1 MSIRPVKRFPPC
13 AANIHLSRDPTYRS
27 VFSSEVRRQNPV
39 LSYDGY
45 RRAIELYGNEP
56 NLLAREK
63 SGHFSRWSLN
73 NPATH
78 AAFREQALTDGYN
91 PDFGTSAPWQ
101 GVHFPSGDLTD
112 YPAFQLLEES
122 NGFFTV
128 REGTNTPGRRPPQ
141 TPRRYHRIPEE
152 SETDS
157 NDDLLTVNEI
167 TMSVR
172 RNERGQ
178 FTSGKNATTDRFE
191 GNVLP
196 KDGEDKK
203 NALGLAESA
212 HVLAEALHKV
222 INSKSNRVVAEAK
235 KALADLGGQE
245 AFSDE
250 WLPWA
255 RDRANRG
262 FNTPVKPLFGSALR
276 ESRHNSI
283 DLTGEDGTQLFG
295 SVKTETSPLKR
306 TAEPSNPLAIL
317 SKARL
322 VNVAAKH
329 QAPKIPDTPIIIED
343 SIAKDAGAIPVYWL
357 VVSNQAMLFGLA
369 ECANLF
375 GVAVKLIRDE
385 AKKPFSL
392 AETAKAMGI
401 AASFV
406 VTFDMPLMKPVAA
419 STSAASLYS
428 AIQEHDV
435 FTSEDAASDHLMK
448 AHDFFRNAKYNISAH
463 MKPVASR
470 TLTEPAEAWVPALP
484 VAKHATF
491 RGKDWVPFAEVETE
505 DGEKVAQPRI
515 ITTEE
520 ITVASWVSYVKGPG
534 DTGEAET

>member
-1 MSIRPVKRFPPC
+1 MSVRPVKRFQPC

-45 RRAIELYGNEP
+45 RRAIELYGCEP
-56 NLLAREK
+56 NLLAKETA
-63 SGHFSRWSLN
+63 GHFSRWSQN
-73 NPATH
+73 NRTTH
-78 AAFREQALTDGYN
+78 AAFRSQAIADGYN

-112 YPAFQLLEES
+112 YPTFELLEES
-122 NGFFTV
+122 NGLFTV
-128 REGTNTPGRRPPQ
+128 RETPSTTSRPPQ
-141 TPRRYHRIPEE
+141 TPSRLPPVPEE
-152 SETDS
+152 PNTDS
-157 NDDLLTVNEI
+157 EPDLPTVGGI
-167 TMSVR
+167 TMSAK

-178 FTSGKNATTDRFE
+178 FTSEKNATTDWFE
-191 GNVLP
+191 GNVHP

-222 INSKSNRVVAEAK
+222 INSRNNRVIAEAK
-235 KALADLGGQE
+235 KVLADLGGQD
-245 AFSDE
+245 AFKDE

-262 FNTPVKPLFGSALR
+262 FNTPIKPLFGSALR

-283 DLTGEDGTQLFG
+283 DLTGDDGVQLFG
-295 SVKTETSPLKR
+295 SIKTETSPLKR
-306 TAEPSNPLAIL
+306 PAEPANPLAIL

-322 VNVAAKH
+322 INVATKH
-329 QAPKIPDTPIIIED
+329 QAPKIPDTPVIIED
-343 SIAKDAGAIPVYWL
+343 SIAQDAGSIPVYWL

-401 AASFV
+401 ATSLV
-406 VTFDMPLMKPVAA
+406 VTFDMPLMKPVAS
-419 STSAASLYS
+419 STSAASLYA
-428 AIQEHDV
+428 AIQEHEV
-435 FTSEDAASDHLMK
+435 FTNEEAASNHLVK
-448 AHDFFRNAKYNISAH
+448 AHEFFKNAKYNISAH
-463 MKPVASR
+463 MKPVATR

-484 VAKHATF
+484 VAKLATF

-505 DGEKVAQPRI
+505 DGETVAQPRL
-515 ITTEE
+515 ITNDE
-520 ITVASWVSYVKGPG
+520 VSSMTWDSYTKGPG
-534 DTGEAET
+534 DANEPGA